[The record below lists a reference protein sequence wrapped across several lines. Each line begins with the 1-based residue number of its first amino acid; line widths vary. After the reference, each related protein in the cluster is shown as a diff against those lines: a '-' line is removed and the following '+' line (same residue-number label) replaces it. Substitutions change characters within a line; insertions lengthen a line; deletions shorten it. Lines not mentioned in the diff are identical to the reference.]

1 MADDANPIESMTP
14 GQILASADVAEFIKA
29 MGLSIAQAQ
38 KELDVNSLSMLGEYV
53 EPRAGLSGAD
63 GKPRSLVQLGLAPPF
78 YHYQY
83 ADLTVSMQL
92 MMKVGKATAFGIGGK
107 LDFGLNTGGAGS
119 GTGSARAAQV
129 KLKKLPAS
137 VSVGG
142 SKTDAAGADLEA
154 AGEALATAL
163 RAPAGKFEQVLVNSS
178 KSTVKAELDP
188 GSAKNPLLTP
198 GAVAF
203 LPTGERSAGLIRIVT
218 SPAPNQTEAFTLAQ
232 GKVATVASQAST
244 LAYARKVVE
253 GINALAG
260 FKARLSRDP
269 GNDTSAPDAPGV
281 IAIALFDTGSSVLK
295 PAALSELR
303 LAAQLLVAGGQSVKV
318 SGYADTRGT
327 NEYNQ
332 KLGLARATRVAEQL
346 KAFKVDPAKIT
357 AVESGGE
364 ERWANTTLPADNPQF
379 RRAEVTVASNT
390 DLFVLVESDGTQ
402 LQDKPLPDLTAGGN
416 GNGFIVVNKLAAQ
429 AVDATAVK
437 VGEALTSVAVSGAA
451 VATTEATLAGDSPE
465 AFAFNLAKAI
475 NAGSDTSK
483 VRAARRGSVV
493 VLSSADDAV
502 TLDLVTLSTTDFSL
516 TADGG
521 AEVSKPLA
529 ALKPASGTPQASQ
542 DKTNVSV
549 AVGITVDYRSSRQFE
564 QSVNGNSSISARLV
578 AVPAPVEFLDEM
590 KKFLATDKTAS
601 TTTTTTTPAPA
612 P

>member
-1 MADDANPIESMTP
+1 MSDDTTNPIESMTP

-29 MGLSIAQAQ
+29 MGISIADAQ
-38 KELDVNSLSMLGEYV
+38 KALDVNSLSMLGEYV

-78 YHYQY
+78 YHYQQ

-92 MMKVGKATAFGIGGK
+92 MMKVGKASAFGIGGK
-107 LDFGLNTGGAGS
+107 LDFGVDTGSSGAGS
-119 GTGSARAAQV
+119 TRTAQV

-163 RAPAGKFEQVLVNSS
+163 RAPTGKFEQVLVR
-178 KSTVKAELDP
+178 STRSAVKAELDP
-188 GSAKNPLLTP
+188 GGAKNPLLTP

-203 LPTGERSAGLIRIVT
+203 LPTEARSAGIIRIST
-218 SPAPNQTEAFTLAQ
+218 LPAANSNGEFTLAENTTAQ
-232 GKVATVASQAST
+232 VPSQADL

-253 GINALAG
+253 VIKSKG

-269 GNDTSAPDAPGV
+269 EGNTASPDAPGV
-281 IAIALFDTGSSVLK
+281 LGIALFDTNRWDRPTPGGL
-295 PAALSELR
+295 AELER
-303 LAAQLLVAGGQSVKV
+303 VAELVAKGGMSVKV
-318 SGYADTRGT
+318 TGYADTRGS
-327 NEYNQ
+327 NDYNME
-332 KLGLARATRVAEQL
+332 LGKKRAITVAELL
-346 KAFKVDPAKIT
+346 KAYKVDPAKIA

-364 ERWANTTLPADNPQF
+364 ERWATTIPPADNAQF
-379 RRAEVTVASNT
+379 RRVEVTLANSS
-390 DLFVLVESDGTQ
+390 DLFVIVESDAVQ
-402 LQDKPLPDLTAGGN
+402 LQDKPMPDLTVGGT

-451 VATTEATLAGDSPE
+451 VNSTDATIAVDTPE
-465 AFAFNLAKAI
+465 AYAFNLTKAI

-483 VRAARRGSVV
+483 VRAVRRGGV
-493 VLSSADDAV
+493 VLLASVDDAV

-516 TADGG
+516 SADGG

-529 ALKPASGTPQASQ
+529 ALKPASGATSNQNKP
-542 DKTNVSV
+542 NVSV
-549 AVGITVDYRSSRQFE
+549 AVGITADYRSSRQFE
-564 QSVNGNSSISARLV
+564 QSINGNSSISARLV

-590 KKFLATDKTAS
+590 KKFLATDKAA
-601 TTTTTTTPAPA
+601 TTPGSPAAPT